1 LKKLKEIKVLY
12 LGNKLR
18 RYGFTP
24 TGVETLGH
32 NLSELTNMIT
42 ASDKKNKFFRLLDM
56 IFTLIKNRNN
66 INLVLIDTYSGSAF
80 YYAFI
85 ISIMCR
91 MLDVKYV
98 PILRGGDLFKRLDEN
113 KFLSNNIFNNSFTN
127 ISPSNFIK
135 ENFNNKGYKI
145 SIIPNFIDL
154 GFYPYLHRSSCS
166 PSLLWVRSFHEI
178 YNPKMAILVLNELL
192 KEFPNA
198 NLCMVGPDKDGSL
211 NDCVKLSNKL
221 NIRGS
226 VNFTGILKKEEWVKK
241 AKEYDIFLNTTN
253 YDNLPVSI
261 LEAMALGFPIV
272 STNAGGLSSFH
283 KDKFDALIV
292 EKEDFLTM
300 TKNIKL
306 LISDNSLSEKLSRN
320 ARNKAE
326 AFGWEI
332 LKNKWKNLFLGLE

>member
-1 LKKLKEIKVLY
+1 LESLKEITVLY

-18 RYGFTP
+18 SYGFTP
-24 TGVETLGH
+24 TGVETLGQ
-32 NLSELTNMIT
+32 NLSELTNVIT
-42 ASDKKNKFFRLLDM
+42 ASDKKNKYIRLLDM
-56 IFTLIKNRNN
+56 VFVFIKNRKH

-80 YYAFI
+80 FYAFI

-91 MLDVKYV
+91 ILDVKYV
-98 PILRGGDLFKRLDEN
+98 PILRGGDLFKRLDKN
-113 KFLSNNIFNNSFTN
+113 KFLSKNIFNNSLIN
-127 ISPSNFIK
+127 VSPSVFIK
-135 ENFNNKGYKI
+135 ENFISKGYKTR
-145 SIIPNFIDL
+145 IIPNFIDL
-154 GFYPYLHRSSCS
+154 EFYPYLHRPSCS
-166 PSLLWVRSFHEI
+166 PSLLWVRSFHKI
-178 YNPKMAILVLNELL
+178 YNPQMAILVLNELL

-221 NIRGS
+221 NIQES

-241 AKEYDIFLNTTN
+241 AEKYDIFLNTTN

-300 TKNIKL
+300 AKNIKL

-326 AFGWEI
+326 AFGWKI
-332 LKNKWKNLFLGLE
+332 LKNKWKNLFLGLK